1 MAARLRV
8 VILCLLVT
16 PSLQGNP
23 NNNHH
28 GVRKDKS
35 SDLVGKFGTY
45 LTNELGNTAI
55 GTSHFEVRAFYSGTV
70 WLELGLYDLM
80 VRIGGE
86 RAVQTF

>member
-16 PSLQGNP
+16 PSLQGDPERNQ
-23 NNNHH
+23 H

-35 SDLVGKFGTY
+35 LDLVGTFGTY

-55 GTSHFEVRAFYSGTV
+55 GTSHFEVRALYSGTV
-70 WLELGLYDLM
+70 
-80 VRIGGE
+80 
-86 RAVQTF
+86 